1 MNAQPTTR
9 AGSRGFTLIELLVV
23 ISIIALLISI
33 LLPVLSKAKDA
44 AKNVQCLT
52 NVRSLA
58 AAQIAYQVDNG
69 RLPLG
74 YFELRVALNPST
86 INSGYWANQ
95 MADTFGVNNDLRR
108 LYMPY
113 VNVNFM
119 TCPYCEP
126 YDKSPAAIPLGS
138 TRIYVDY
145 MFTNGFYFNRVN
157 NVWDKPYFWQRT
169 DDKWEIDNHGM
180 DVLVG
185 DRLVFNANTLQA
197 NHLNGQAGWT
207 TIYRPSA
214 PGSYTISDY
223 QKTGSFADL
232 DLLAGNFARRDGSS
246 TSYMGNDDKLFDVP
260 VPNMEGS
267 RFYRL
272 PYAR

>member
-1 MNAQPTTR
+1 MKAQATIR

-33 LLPVLSKAKDA
+33 LLPALSKAKDA

-58 AAQIAYQVDNG
+58 AAQNAYQVDNG

-74 YFELRVALNPST
+74 YYELRVALSAAT

-95 MADTFGVNNDLRR
+95 IADTFGPNNDLRR
-108 LYMPY
+108 LYLPY

-145 MFTNGFYFNRVN
+145 MFTNGFFFNRVN

-169 DDKWEIDNHGM
+169 DDKWEIDGHGM

-185 DRLVFNANTLQA
+185 DRLVLNGTTLQA
-197 NHLNGQAGWT
+197 NHLNGQAGWQT
-207 TIYRPSA
+207 VYIPN
-214 PGSYTISDY
+214 PGNFTISDY
-223 QKTGSFADL
+223 QKTGTFADL
-232 DLLAGNFARRDGSS
+232 DVLAGNFARRDGSAN
-246 TSYMGNDDKLFDVP
+246 TYMGNDDKLFDVP
-260 VPNMEGS
+260 VPNLEGS

-272 PYAR
+272 PNAR